1 MGGNIRPSEAVSSAR
16 RFPRRFLCFQT
27 ASIHQWLYLLLDW
40 DSNGAESG
48 SSGMVY
54 TDSATLP
61 DRVFRKATILS
72 VSSLDNSLPNCAMPM
87 ILTALSNSQTLPL
100 WKYG

>member
-1 MGGNIRPSEAVSSAR
+1 MLG
-16 RFPRRFLCFQT
+16 C
-27 ASIHQWLYLLLDW
+27 

-48 SSGMVY
+48 SSGMVRA
-54 TDSATLP
+54 DSDTLP

-72 VSSLDNSLPNCAMPM
+72 VSSLDNSLPNYAMPM